1 MDNNSDEK
9 FIITQSIIEPN
20 EKVMKSNRQDSVE
33 KMLNIIEDFKAMLAS
48 NITSIKYHINML
60 KYFPDYKD
68 EPKTQE
74 PTTVFPDN
82 RRYTPLAVDT
92 LQRLVAFGISN
103 MI

>member
-48 NITSIKYHINML
+48 NITSIKYQINML
-60 KYFPDYKD
+60 K
-68 EPKTQE
+68 
-74 PTTVFPDN
+74 
-82 RRYTPLAVDT
+82 
-92 LQRLVAFGISN
+92 
-103 MI
+103 